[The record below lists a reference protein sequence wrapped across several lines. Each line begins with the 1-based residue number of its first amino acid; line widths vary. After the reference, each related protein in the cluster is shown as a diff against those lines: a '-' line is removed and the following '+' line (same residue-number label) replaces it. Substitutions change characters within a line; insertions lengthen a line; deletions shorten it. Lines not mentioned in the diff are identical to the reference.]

1 MRFQTLD
8 EWLSWQEGL
17 HPTAMD
23 LGLTRVRIAAGKMD
37 WPAPSFPQVTVAGTN
52 GKGSSVS
59 YLEAILTAQGYKVG
73 TYTSPHLVRYNERIR
88 VNGEPVEDGAICDA
102 FHRIDLARGDMT
114 ITYFEFGTLAAMDV
128 FHQMSV
134 DVAVMEVGIGGEL
147 DAVNIFDAD
156 VALITAIDIDH
167 QKWLGSDRETIG
179 LQKAGIMRAKRPV
192 IVSDPK
198 PPKSVLDKAVELEA
212 PLYQL
217 GVDYR
222 LASRDLD
229 WDWIGPTNQLAELP
243 APGLKGDFQRN
254 NAAGAIMALMCLAPT
269 LSVSRNAISRGL
281 ASPGLKGRFE
291 TIGTR
296 PEVIVDVG
304 HNPHATKVLAENLET
319 RPSHGRTIAVAGL
332 LVDKNINDAIKPV
345 VPQVDEWFITGLEG
359 PRGDD
364 GSKLAEGLSMAGA
377 EHVSRF
383 SDGLS
388 AFEAAMKAAGEADR
402 VVVFGSFYLVGDVLA
417 HATHLVHE

>member
-8 EWLSWQEGL
+8 EWLRWQEGL

-23 LGLTRVRIAAGKMD
+23 LGLTRVREAAEKMD
-37 WPAPSFPQVTVAGTN
+37 WPAASIPQITVAGTN

-59 YLEAILTAQGYKVG
+59 YLEATLTAQGYKVG

-88 VNGEPVEDGAICDA
+88 VNGKPVEDGPICEA
-102 FHRIDLARGDMT
+102 FQRIDFARGDMT

-128 FHQMSV
+128 FHQMAV

-179 LQKAGIMRAKRPV
+179 LQKAGIMRPKRPV
-192 IVSDPK
+192 ILSDPE
-198 PPKSVLDKAVELEA
+198 PPQSVRDKADEFEA
-212 PLYQL
+212 PLYQI
-217 GVDYR
+217 GIDYHCLSYD
-222 LASRDLD
+222 LA
-229 WDWIGPTNQLAELP
+229 WDWIGPDGRLAGLP
-243 APGLKGDFQRN
+243 RPGLRGDFQLN
-254 NAAGAIMALMCLAPT
+254 NAAGAIMAMKCLAST
-269 LSVSRNAISRGL
+269 LNVSREAIARGL

-291 TIGTR
+291 TIRTR

-304 HNPHATKVLAENLET
+304 HNPHATKVLAANLDIH
-319 RPSHGRTIAVAGL
+319 PSQGRTFAVAGL
-332 LVDKNINDAIKPV
+332 LVEKNVNDAVKPM
-345 VPQVDEWFITGLEG
+345 VPRVDEWFITGLEG

-364 GSKLAEGLSMAGA
+364 GSKLAEALSLAGA
-377 EHVSRF
+377 EHVSRLH
-383 SDGLS
+383 DGLS
-388 AFEAAMKAAGEADR
+388 AFEAAMKAAGEQDR

-417 HATHLVHE
+417 QATHQVHE